1 MYAKGM
7 TMRQVSSAYED
18 IYGFEVSEEFISNV
32 TVKIMPQIGEC
43 GTAPACSISYS
54 IYRR

>member
-1 MYAKGM
+1 MYVKGM

-43 GTAPACSISYS
+43 GTALCLQYIL
-54 IYRR
+54 